1 MFDNLIAD
9 GVGILLTITGILD
22 AWKYRWES
30 NAIRKAKTAH
40 GHSRKFINAAIL
52 NDIVRII
59 YLSFFQWDI
68 FLIISSLV
76 AIVCMIEMWCA
87 VYWYYPYRKRNQKR
101 FKRPNL
107 ITYTINSFLPNSIRK
122 RL

>member
-1 MFDNLIAD
+1 MLNNLIAD

-22 AWKYRWES
+22 AYKYHWEAS
-30 NAIRKAKTAH
+30 SIRKAKTAR

-59 YLSFFQWDI
+59 YLVTFQWDI
-68 FLIISSLV
+68 FLIISSVV
-76 AIVCMIEMWCA
+76 AIVCMIEMWWI
-87 VYWYYPYRKRNQKR
+87 VYWFYPYRKRKQEK

-107 ITYTINSFLPNSIRK
+107 ITYMINSVLPNSIRK